1 MGRVRKATSMASMTD
16 VTHSDSYRRAH
27 TAYALICPV
36 HGDLGSAVGAFAA
49 GRVLRQ
55 HHPCLDAY
63 AEPRRR
69 ERRRGG

>member
-1 MGRVRKATSMASMTD
+1 MTVVRNDTSWLT
-16 VTHSDSYRRAH
+16 H
-27 TAYALICPV
+27 TAYVLVCPT

-55 HHPCLDAY
+55 HPCLDAY

-69 ERRRGG
+69 ERRRGGLTR